1 MNETRV
7 NLRHLLEDIRDSYS
21 HPVEEVILS
30 ELVANA
36 LDSGASLI
44 KTTTDLS
51 RGTLTVTDNGCGM
64 RRPIMRDYHNIA
76 ATVKERGKGIG
87 FAGIGAKLSL
97 LVARSVTTETKGGY
111 GSKCATSW
119 RLTSDT
125 RAPWKFIPSSG
136 LVATARGTA
145 VTIEATG
152 YNSKLLNEG
161 FLIGTI
167 QKHYLPLFLPIF
179 QENIL
184 RFLYKKGIEFWV
196 NNKKLTPISSDQFL
210 TTKTFPVRLGNQ
222 AKRLVGFGYL
232 TKSVEEL
239 AEEQR
244 GVGISCFGKVIKRGW
259 EWIGITPKSSKN
271 ISGLVEI
278 PSLAELLTTNKNNF
292 LTDAKSLQKYYRYR
306 KVIQEAILT
315 ALEALGEHGT
325 QEAVDQKTRLKPLE
339 REIEKTLGGLVNEFP
354 ELVSLVG
361 IKRKIV
367 GSSVKSDLVLGEP
380 LVVIEDAHGEK
391 VAAEAAK
398 EETDTTS
405 SRGQIATT
413 AALAPDLEL
422 GVGTGRKAISRRS
435 PGLKIRFEHD
445 ENSAELGRMLEN
457 DLWINTAHPAYEKA
471 KSEGLDEYHIILATA
486 WVLAGFVEEDK
497 SPKGFIPYE
506 TEARCGPSRSR
517 TGFINRFLSI
527 WGKKEEVKTATL
539 FK

>member
-30 ELVANA
+30 ELIANA

-44 KTTTDLS
+44 KIFTDLDRS
-51 RGTLTVTDNGCGM
+51 TLTVTDNGCGM
-64 RRPIMRDYHNIA
+64 RRPVMCDYHNIA

-119 RLTSDT
+119 RLTSDI
-125 RAPWKFIPSSG
+125 RAPWKFVPSSG
-136 LVATARGTA
+136 LVATSRGTA
-145 VTIEATG
+145 VTIETTG
-152 YNSKLLNEG
+152 SNSKLLNEG

-167 QKHYLPLFLPIF
+167 QKHYLSLFLPVF

-184 RFLYKKGIEFWV
+184 RFLYKKGVEFWI
-196 NNKKLTPISSDQFL
+196 NDKKLAPTSLGQF
-210 TTKTFPVRLGNQ
+210 TAKKTFPIRLGNQ

-232 TKSVEEL
+232 TKSVEETP
-239 AEEQR
+239 EEYR
-244 GVGISCFGKVIKRGW
+244 GVAVSCFGKVIKRGW

-271 ISGLVEI
+271 ISGLVEV
-278 PSLAELLTTNKNNF
+278 PSLAELLTTNKNDF

-306 KVIQEAILT
+306 KATQEAILT
-315 ALEALGEHGT
+315 TLEALDEHGA
-325 QEAVDQKTRLKPLE
+325 QETVDQKARLKPLE
-339 REIEKTLGGLVNEFP
+339 REIEKTLGGLVREFP

-361 IKRKIV
+361 IKRKLV
-367 GSSVKSDLVLGEP
+367 GSSTRPNLVLGES
-380 LVVIEDAHGEK
+380 LVAIEGAHN
-391 VAAEAAK
+391 ATAEMAK
-398 EETDTTS
+398 EEISETS
-405 SRGQIATT
+405 KAGQIATT

-422 GVGTGRKAISRRS
+422 DSRTGRKAVSRRR

-486 WVLAGFVEEDK
+486 WVLAGFVEQDK
-497 SPKGFIPYE
+497 SPQE
-506 TEARCGPSRSR
+506 
-517 TGFINRFLSI
+517 FINRFLSI